1 MTLPNVRLVLCSY
14 YSTVIPCEKLQEGCH
29 NTILLDWKMANK
41 TVKNVMCIFDAY
53 VPIRDDLY
61 MSLTNPAT
69 W

>member
-1 MTLPNVRLVLCSY
+1 MSDWSCVHTIPLSSHVRNCRKD
-14 YSTVIPCEKLQEGCH
+14 VIIQYC
-29 NTILLDWKMANK
+29 WKMAKK